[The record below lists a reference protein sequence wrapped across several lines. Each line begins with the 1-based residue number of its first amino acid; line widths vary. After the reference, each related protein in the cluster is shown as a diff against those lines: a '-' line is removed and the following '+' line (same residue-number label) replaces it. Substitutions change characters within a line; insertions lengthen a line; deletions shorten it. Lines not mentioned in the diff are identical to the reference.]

1 MPDQVITVLSA
12 GDFLS
17 TVSSNLDVMA
27 GIFSRYFSGADNLRI
42 VSIILMLLAFI
53 LFLFLIIILYVKSIV
68 SFLKS
73 DQAAQNRGSILFDDS
88 STPEGDDS
96 IASELELEKEL
107 EKELERELE
116 QARAEKQQ
124 LDEHENQRRLNEE
137 QERETALDEE
147 KDRQKKE
154 KYDRDL
160 EKAAIRTN
168 ERIKTSG
175 IDLDWKKGKLSEL
188 EANRVR
194 LDIESLQY
202 QQSRKGL
209 SELLGLI
216 IDMAGR
222 GVDDLKIAQSVMF
235 RNQGQNTEDDILQV
249 IEAIEDFIAL
259 CVNGKFEQI
268 RAATDNPLPRE
279 DEALFHLSKGDPSL
293 ALALIEALMDAEID
307 RGASMSQG
315 DKRDMLFREVSN
327 YACTFG
333 TLASL
338 SDVHLATGAFELAIE
353 LAPQNVNAWSRAAD
367 MYARAESNNKA
378 VWAYENVLNLADE
391 EIYPRQG
398 AFRSFTMRRA
408 IACRQPNF
416 IIVPSSITIPSA
428 LTAVWIKRKSRLSKS
443 SNPAKTRIWN
453 LPLPKFSRTGNFVST
468 ATLKFFPLLSFLSLS
483 CSLSFCHVQACF
495 FLYVIIGVVFLLS
508 LSEFFHHI
516 IKVTDNTN

>member
-17 TVSSNLDVMA
+17 AVSSNLDVMA

-88 STPEGDDS
+88 SAPEGDDS

-124 LDEHENQRRLNEE
+124 LDEQENQRRLNEE

-147 KDRQKKE
+147 KGRQKKE
-154 KYDRDL
+154 KYDREL
-160 EKAAIRTN
+160 EKDAIRTN

-209 SELLGLI
+209 PELLI

-222 GVDDLKIAQSVMF
+222 GVDDLKIAQTVMF

-259 CVNGKFEQI
+259 CVNGRFEQI

-279 DEALFHLSKGDPSL
+279 DEALFHLAKGDPSL
-293 ALALIEALMDAEID
+293 ALALTEALMDVEID

-315 DKRDMLFREVSN
+315 DKRDMLFQEVSN

-353 LAPQNVNAWSRAAD
+353 LAPQNINAWSRAAD

-378 VWAYENVLNLADE
+378 IWAYENVLNLADE
-391 EIYPRQG
+391 EIYPRQVANAG
-398 AFRSFTMRRA
+398 KMLSQYYYAQGNSLQAAKLYNSSKQYYDSIGINRRLDKKEVEIIEIIESRQNEDLESTIAKILQNREFRQYSYA
-408 IACRQPNF
+408 
-416 IIVPSSITIPSA
+416 
-428 LTAVWIKRKSRLSKS
+428 
-443 SNPAKTRIWN
+443 
-453 LPLPKFSRTGNFVST
+453 
-468 ATLKFFPLLSFLSLS
+468 
-483 CSLSFCHVQACF
+483 
-495 FLYVIIGVVFLLS
+495 
-508 LSEFFHHI
+508 
-516 IKVTDNTN
+516 

>member
-17 TVSSNLDVMA
+17 AVSSNLDVMA

-88 STPEGDDS
+88 SAPEGDDS

-124 LDEHENQRRLNEE
+124 LDEQENQRRLNEE
-137 QERETALDEE
+137 QERETELDEE
-147 KDRQKKE
+147 KGRQKKE
-154 KYDRDL
+154 KYDREL
-160 EKAAIRTN
+160 EKDAIRTN

-209 SELLGLI
+209 PELLGLI

-222 GVDDLKIAQSVMF
+222 GVDDLKIAQTVMF

-259 CVNGKFEQI
+259 CVNGRFEQI

-279 DEALFHLSKGDPSL
+279 DEALFHLAKGDLSL
-293 ALALIEALMDAEID
+293 ALALIEALMDVEID

-315 DKRDMLFREVSN
+315 DKRDMLFQEVSN

-353 LAPQNVNAWSRAAD
+353 LAPQNINAWSRAAD

-378 VWAYENVLNLADE
+378 IWAYENVLNLADE
-391 EIYPRQG
+391 EIYPRQVANAG
-398 AFRSFTMRRA
+398 KMLSQYYYAQGNSLQAAKLYNSSKQYYDSIGINRRLDKKEVEIIEIIESRQNEDLESTIAKILQNREFRQYSYA
-408 IACRQPNF
+408 
-416 IIVPSSITIPSA
+416 
-428 LTAVWIKRKSRLSKS
+428 
-443 SNPAKTRIWN
+443 
-453 LPLPKFSRTGNFVST
+453 
-468 ATLKFFPLLSFLSLS
+468 
-483 CSLSFCHVQACF
+483 
-495 FLYVIIGVVFLLS
+495 
-508 LSEFFHHI
+508 
-516 IKVTDNTN
+516 